1 MEHNLEGFEERC
13 DLNYT
18 SKGCLYRVDD
28 SVSRGAR
35 RKVLAVVQLRSD
47 GGMDQDCSSRWLKG
61 WI

>member
-1 MEHNLEGFEERC
+1 MEGFEERC

-47 GGMDQDCSSRWLKG
+47 GGMDQDCSSRW
-61 WI
+61 